1 MCFWVTIIL
10 LTNRSKEV
18 SVEIKFNKMKINLHF
33 VLDLAPKSCYTVLE
47 VREKRRKQNA

>member
-18 SVEIKFNKMKINLHF
+18 AMEIKFNKMKINLYNRN
-33 VLDLAPKSCYTVLE
+33 LSCYNGI
-47 VREKRRKQNA
+47 RS